1 MSATTAATRA
11 HLREF
16 ARHRTTTAMLL
27 ALPPTVIL
35 VYGAA
40 MASFPGLPFLE
51 GDPATAGRV
60 IGAAFATGFL
70 AGLVGLFQAIGAR
83 GSDDRLEI
91 AGFPRVALLVS
102 RVTTTLVI
110 AGVAATVSLAVVA
123 LETDV
128 SAPGWALLALLSAG
142 LIYGLVGALV
152 GQVLPRDLEG
162 SLVLVFLADVDTALS
177 SGFFETGTGLT
188 SWFPLAHPIA
198 AFETA
203 VYEGTLATGE
213 LLTAGAYAIIIA
225 ALLASVRL
233 FGGEGT

>member
-1 MSATTAATRA
+1 MSATAAATRA

-16 ARHRTTTAMLL
+16 ARHRTTTAMLV

-40 MASFPGLPFLE
+40 MASFPALPFLE

-60 IGAAFATGFL
+60 IGAAFATAFL

-91 AGFPRVALLVS
+91 AGFPRGPLLVS
-102 RVTTTLVI
+102 RVATTLVI
-110 AGVAATVSLAVVA
+110 AAVAAAVSLTVVA
-123 LETDV
+123 MGTKV
-128 SAPGWALLALLSAG
+128 AAPGWALLALLSAG
-142 LIYGLVGALV
+142 LIYGLIGALV
-152 GQVLPRDLEG
+152 GQLLPRDLEG

-188 SWFPLAHPIA
+188 AWFPLAHPIA
-198 AFETA
+198 AFEAA
-203 VYEGTLATGE
+203 VYEGTLATGD
-213 LLTAGAYAIIIA
+213 
-225 ALLASVRL
+225 LLAAGVYAVIVASLLAGVRL
-233 FGGEGT
+233 FGGGGA